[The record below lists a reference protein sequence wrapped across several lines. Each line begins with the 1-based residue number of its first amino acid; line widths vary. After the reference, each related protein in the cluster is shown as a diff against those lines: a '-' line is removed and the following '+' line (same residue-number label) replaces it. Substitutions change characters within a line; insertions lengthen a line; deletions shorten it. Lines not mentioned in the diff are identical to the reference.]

1 MQWFKIDKQLSPQ
14 RTFAGETYDCCPPT
28 HPTKNFRSDIQ
39 ALRAIAVLLV
49 IGNHFW
55 PRHLTGGYIGVD
67 IFFVI
72 SGYLITLHLLK
83 ELQQRN
89 TVSFKHFYANR
100 ARRLLPAALFV
111 GAVSFGATLALA
123 PVNYW
128 GRTAWDFFAASA
140 YFHNWNLYAS
150 ATDYFAQDSNP
161 TVFQHYWS
169 LSVEE
174 QFYLI
179 WPIALTLLF
188 LGAFKVRTFL
198 GGNSRL
204 QNLVLGSSILTLLV
218 LSLAFA
224 QTQIAS
230 GQAGAYFN
238 TFTRVWEFMVGALI
252 ALLSPLFVSLHK
264 VFDNHLPIKL
274 LRNLTQFAAY
284 LVLLSSAF
292 LYTEA
297 SGVPGLSTLAAVLAT
312 AIVIALGPFT
322 FIPWL
327 RHVIEWRPIQSIGDM
342 SYSLYLWHWPVAVLL
357 PFALGHAALWWNYI
371 LVLPLVFLLAFTTQ
385 KFIENTFRFKI
396 KPLFAPKT
404 VFISVIA
411 TLALIGTSSLATH
424 FYAQQYSARQE
435 AEIQA
440 SMNYAVTSTADSETV
455 SEEQEPAEIS
465 CLGGNALVS
474 PEHCKEAFTT
484 EPILAAGSASEA
496 PWLPLD
502 QECEVLESTEVPNGG
517 SRVKIHC
524 NYAESESE
532 PTKVWFIGDSHIDH
546 WRPAVY
552 PIARD
557 KQWDMTFFSHSGCS
571 LWETPLTYWFTPDRQ
586 VPVPQAFSDACPQ
599 WPGLVLNQVTQEKPD
614 LIIIGNYSST
624 QGLEDG
630 SKAPQE
636 KQYAQAMKP
645 WIDRWQTQGSKIV
658 IIRDVPTAGS
668 SLGPDCVSY
677 SGAQCLAATSTV
689 LWPDPQFEAARSLKI
704 PTIDMTDYLCS
715 DGTCYG
721 VVGGIPVYF
730 DTNHLSKSY
739 SMSLSVPLGR
749 KLDEALKE

>member
-1 MQWFKIDKQLSPQ
+1 MAAAS
-14 RTFAGETYDCCPPT
+14 R
-28 HPTKNFRSDIQ
+28 PTKNFRSDIQ

-55 PRHLTGGYIGVD
+55 PNFITGGYIGVD

-83 ELQQRN
+83 ELRQRN

-100 ARRLLPAALFV
+100 ARRLLPAAIFV
-111 GAVSFGATLALA
+111 GAVSFIATLALA
-123 PVNYW
+123 PVSYW

-188 LGAFKVRTFL
+188 LGAFKVKTFL

-204 QNLVLGSSILTLLV
+204 QNLVLGSGVFTLLI

-224 QTQIAS
+224 QSQVAS

-238 TFTRVWEFMVGALI
+238 TFTRVWEFMVGALV
-252 ALLSPLFVSLHK
+252 ALLSPLFFSLNK
-264 VFDNHLPIKL
+264 AFDNSFYPKL
-274 LRNLTQFAAY
+274 LRNLAQLAAY

-292 LYTEA
+292 LYTEE
-297 SGVPGLSTLAAVLAT
+297 SGVPGLSTLAAVLA
-312 AIVIALGPFT
+312 AAAVIATGPFT
-322 FIPWL
+322 FMPWL
-327 RHVIEWRPIQSIGDM
+327 RFLVEGRPTQSIGDM

-357 PFALGHAALWWNYI
+357 PFALGHAAEWWTYI
-371 LVLPLVFLLAFTTQ
+371 VVLPLVFLLAFTTQ
-385 KFIENTFRFKI
+385 KFIENTFRFKF

-411 TLALIGTSSLATH
+411 TLALIGTSSVATH
-424 FYAQQYSARQE
+424 FYAQQYSARQQ

-440 SMNYAVTSTADSETV
+440 SMNQVAGSASDTKTSGEEKET
-455 SEEQEPAEIS
+455 AEIS
-465 CLGGNALVS
+465 CVGGMALVNA
-474 PEHCKEAFTT
+474 EHCKEAFTA
-484 EPILAAGSASEA
+484 EPIIAAGSESEA
-496 PWLPLD
+496 PWIPLD

-524 NYAESESE
+524 NYAAASAD

-552 PIARD
+552 PIARE

-571 LWETPLTYWFTPDRQ
+571 LWETPLTYWLAPGRQ
-586 VPVPQAFSDACPQ
+586 VPVAQTFSDTCPK
-599 WPGLVLNQVTQEKPD
+599 WPGLVLNEVTQEKPD
-614 LIIIGNYSST
+614 LIVIGNYSSS
-624 QGLEDG
+624 QGLENG
-630 SKAPQE
+630 SDAPQE
-636 KQYAQAMKP
+636 KQYAKAMKP
-645 WIDRWQTQGSKIV
+645 WIDRWQAQGSKVVIV
-658 IIRDVPTAGS
+658 RDVPTAGS
-668 SLGPDCVSY
+668 SVGPDCVSY
-677 SGAQCLAATSTV
+677 SGTQCVAPASTV
-689 LWPDPQFEAARSLKI
+689 LWPDPQFEAARSLNI
-704 PTIDMTDYLCS
+704 PTIDMTDYLCPDDS
-715 DGTCYG
+715 CHG
-721 VVGGIPVYF
+721 VIGGIPVYF

-739 SMSLSVPLGR
+739 SMSLSAPLSE